1 LACFFFTEAG
11 YYCIR
16 IITLS
21 SFLAGQLVKLD
32 SLALYWN
39 TKDNIGKLPTQ
50 EDWVVIVL
58 LLLPYYAVILVIHN
72 VSTGVFTPEDSCFHG
87 NAWFEFQLIK
97 WKAGKYNEIIV
108 LTEFWPKSQNLSP
121 PLCSRLSQLIFR

>member
-1 LACFFFTEAG
+1 VV
-11 YYCIR
+11 R
-16 IITLS
+16 IFGSPLQLVVGTCYLTKNPGLNFQEWNTLS

-39 TKDNIGKLPTQ
+39 TKDDIGKLPTQ

-58 LLLPYYAVILVIHN
+58 LFLPYYAVILVTHN

-87 NAWFEFQLIK
+87 NAWFEF
-97 WKAGKYNEIIV
+97 
-108 LTEFWPKSQNLSP
+108 
-121 PLCSRLSQLIFR
+121 